1 MPQSMSSGTIVTGR
15 GVGRKKQE
23 EDGLDF
29 AETVHRE
36 ANACNWDEEQKIHL
50 ARGALRES
58 AAEWRWLH
66 EADVPRDWAGWS
78 TALCAAF
85 RKLYTFVEWEN
96 MVKRRVQL
104 ENETGQQYALMKTK
118 LFRHC
123 PYPMTIPTS
132 HPGNGKG
139 PTPRPQRS
147 VAPPSGRHC
156 CYRCDKKGH
165 LQWDCPLIK
174 KGNWTENDKAGT
186 VPVLAVNSLEVPTRR
201 PTIEVTGIGVVRAMV
216 DSGVSVSVVKHSAVQ
231 PIKSPI
237 KPTTST
243 LKMADERFTET
254 IGKVDVT
261 VWWNTN
267 SGKLKLSVLEEFSS
281 DLIIGVNWI
290 RRVGGVFMCPSKS
303 QLEAEKGIPGVEAI
317 ESAE

>member
-1 MPQSMSSGTIVTGR
+1 
-15 GVGRKKQE
+15 
-23 EDGLDF
+23 
-29 AETVHRE
+29 
-36 ANACNWDEEQKIHL
+36 
-50 ARGALRES
+50 
-58 AAEWRWLH
+58 
-66 EADVPRDWAGWS
+66 
-78 TALCAAF
+78 
-85 RKLYTFVEWEN
+85 
-96 MVKRRVQL
+96 
-104 ENETGQQYALMKTK
+104 
-118 LFRHC
+118 
-123 PYPMTIPTS
+123 
-132 HPGNGKG
+132 
-139 PTPRPQRS
+139 
-147 VAPPSGRHC
+147 
-156 CYRCDKKGH
+156 
-165 LQWDCPLIK
+165 LIK

-267 SGKLKLSVLEEFSS
+267 SRKLKLSVLEEFSS

-290 RRVGGVFMCPSKS
+290 RSVGGSSCAHQSLNWRYN
-303 QLEAEKGIPGVEAI
+303 Q
-317 ESAE
+317 